1 MTIILKI
8 NNIYICQNSSYYIRN
23 SYNMYRLFFI
33 FCDDLY
39 DCKDDNM
46 LLIYK
51 YRKLNI
57 SENNVYTNKIQYE
70 HYSLIP
76 IEKWNNR
83 ILKCNHISNFKKK
96 CALVLHIISI
106 LCAFISWS
114 MYLLEHVLYFIYVL
128 DIIYLLEIYLYT
140 YADTVNTYSPYK
152 SCSQLFWKASISSV
166 CLYHLKIPNR

>member
-8 NNIYICQNSSYYIRN
+8 NDIYIYVKIPHIISEILTICIDYF
-23 SYNMYRLFFI
+23 LI

-83 ILKCNHISNFKKK
+83 ILKCNHISNFLLKM
-96 CALVLHIISI
+96 CLSITYNIHTMCIYFLVYVPFRACLILYICVRYNISVRDI
-106 LCAFISWS
+106 
-114 MYLLEHVLYFIYVL
+114 FIYL
-128 DIIYLLEIYLYT
+128 
-140 YADTVNTYSPYK
+140 
-152 SCSQLFWKASISSV
+152 C
-166 CLYHLKIPNR
+166 

>member
-8 NNIYICQNSSYYIRN
+8 NNIYMSKFLI
-23 SYNMYRLFFI
+23 LFFI

-70 HYSLIP
+70 HYCLIP

-96 CALVLHIISI
+96 CLSITYNIHTMCIYFLVHVPFRACLI
-106 LCAFISWS
+106 LYICVRYNI
-114 MYLLEHVLYFIYVL
+114 YVRDIFIYL
-128 DIIYLLEIYLYT
+128 
-140 YADTVNTYSPYK
+140 
-152 SCSQLFWKASISSV
+152 C
-166 CLYHLKIPNR
+166 

>member
-1 MTIILKI
+1 MWESPIHVYLFTLVNLLLFVYIISGTNMYTLNLPRYQFFTEKRDKNSYILPIKLLSYGNNCRLYIYLSIMTIILKI

-76 IEKWNNR
+76 IEKWGSR
-83 ILKCNHISNFKKK
+83 VLGCNHISNFF
-96 CALVLHIISI
+96 LNV
-106 LCAFISWS
+106 
-114 MYLLEHVLYFIYVL
+114 
-128 DIIYLLEIYLYT
+128 
-140 YADTVNTYSPYK
+140 P
-152 SCSQLFWKASISSV
+152 
-166 CLYHLKIPNR
+166 